1 MSGSDTQATPF
12 AARPRDPDAWVRTPA
27 DTPLPTPGKADIYT
41 ARLTVD
47 VTPALRGRIK
57 VEAFR
62 RGVTVADML
71 RALLDQAFP
80 DEDGAPR

>member
-1 MSGSDTQATPF
+1 MTGHPSRRSF
-12 AARPRDPDAWVRTPA
+12 AARPTEAEAWIRTPEPSA
-27 DTPLPTPGKADIYT
+27 GRDATDTFT

-62 RGVTVADML
+62 RGLTMAELL
-71 RALLDQAFP
+71 RALLEREFP
-80 DEDGAPR
+80 EDGKAAP